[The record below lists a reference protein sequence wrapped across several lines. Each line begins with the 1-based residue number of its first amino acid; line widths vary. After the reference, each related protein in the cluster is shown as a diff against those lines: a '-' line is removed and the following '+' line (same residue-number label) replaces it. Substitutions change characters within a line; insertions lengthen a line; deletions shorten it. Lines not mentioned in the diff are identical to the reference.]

1 VIENPLEYP
10 MSRNPFSHI
19 DLRVR
24 SFAKV
29 TDFYRALLPELGF
42 TVWWGEEGGEWR
54 GASTEEPFPG
64 KAFFGFTEN
73 PEHQPSETCIAFW
86 VNTPEEVDRIG
97 QVVRRAGAQNIE
109 GPATSPEYSEDYYA
123 VFFEDP
129 DGNRLEVVHRTR

>member
-1 VIENPLEYP
+1 

-29 TDFYRALLPELGF
+29 TDFCRALLPELGF
-42 TVWWGEEGGEWR
+42 TAWWREDGGEWR
-54 GASTEEPFPG
+54 GASTDVAFPG

-73 PEHQPSETCIAFW
+73 LAHQPNATCIAFW
-86 VNTPEEVDRIG
+86 VDTREEVDRIG
-97 QVVRRAGAQNIE
+97 EVVRRVGGQNIE
-109 GPATSPEYSEDYYA
+109 GPSITPEYSDDYYA

-129 DGNRLEVVHRTR
+129 EGNRLEVVHRTR